1 MCVCV
6 STETRLRGFDY
17 TEKQMGYKRER
28 DRQTDRQT
36 ETETDGEGVSIET
49 LLRGNAYIGE
59 SQGWVCAINNTGNDN
74 EYVLFKFIVNM
85 MVGRRMKKR
94 RGK

>member
-1 MCVCV
+1 MCLQ
-6 STETRLRGFDY
+6 RLGLEDL
-17 TEKQMGYKRER
+17 TIQKSSWDTKER
-28 DRQTDRQT
+28 QTDRQTDRQTET